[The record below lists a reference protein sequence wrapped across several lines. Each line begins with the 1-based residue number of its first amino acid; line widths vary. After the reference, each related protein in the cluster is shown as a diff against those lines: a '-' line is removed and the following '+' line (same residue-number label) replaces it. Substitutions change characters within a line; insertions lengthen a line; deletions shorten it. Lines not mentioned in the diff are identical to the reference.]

1 MDKIESKLMP
11 HFKKGDAFVES
22 TPHPL
27 VFMEVNE
34 VEVGPSDKDFC
45 IVTWYSLDEK
55 GLNAQRRFPMVTVDG
70 QFCNFESISRKLLK
84 EAKSLMRQYDTE
96 AKQLTDKK
104 KAKTLL
110 REYTRKLI
118 ELLPDAEERLAIA
131 VQEAKKIV
139 TYKWLDCTD
148 DNYWVEEDPDLNDM
162 YVTLVCYSSESY
174 DDEKDETITVQFLY
188 LHDDCPYGWD
198 TLAKCG
204 AKYMVIER
212 PNVVTRI
219 GYNGE

>member
-1 MDKIESKLMP
+1 MDKIVSKP
-11 HFKKGDAFVES
+11 IQCFKKGDAFVES

-34 VEVGPSDKDFC
+34 VEVGPGDKDFC
-45 IVTWYSLDEK
+45 IVTWYSLNES
-55 GLNAQRRFPMVTVDG
+55 GLNAQRRFPMVAVDG
-70 QFCNFESISRKLLK
+70 GFCNFEPISRKLLK
-84 EAKSLMRQYDTE
+84 EVKSLMRQFDVE
-96 AKQLTDKK
+96 VKQLTDKEE
-104 KAKTLL
+104 AKSLL

-131 VQEAKKIV
+131 EQEAKKIV

-148 DNYWVEEDPDLNDM
+148 DN
-162 YVTLVCYSSESY
+162 S
-174 DDEKDETITVQFLY
+174 VQFLY

-212 PNVVTRI
+212 PKT
-219 GYNGE
+219 

>member
-1 MDKIESKLMP
+1 MSKIDNEIKEGTP
-11 HFKKGDAFVES
+11 RFKKGDAFVEMA
-22 TPHPL
+22 PHPL

-34 VEVGPSDKDFC
+34 VEGNVGNKDFC

-55 GLNAQRRFPMVTVDG
+55 GINAQRRFPMVAVDG
-70 QFCNFESISRKLLK
+70 GFCNFEPISRKLIK
-84 EAKSLMRQYDTE
+84 EVKSLMRQFDVE
-96 AKQLTDKK
+96 VKQLTDKEE
-104 KAKTLL
+104 AKSLL

-118 ELLPDAEERLAIA
+118 ELLPDAEERLTITE
-131 VQEAKKIV
+131 QEAKKIV

-162 YVTLVCYSSESY
+162 YVTLVCYSSESH
-174 DDEKDETITVQFLY
+174 DDENNENITVQFLY

-212 PNVVTRI
+212 PKK
-219 GYNGE
+219 

>member
-1 MDKIESKLMP
+1 MDKIESKPMP

-34 VEVGPSDKDFC
+34 MEVGPGDKDFC
-45 IVTWYSLDEK
+45 IVTWYSLNER
-55 GLNAQRRFPMVTVDG
+55 GLSAQRRFPMVAVDG
-70 QFCNFESISRKLLK
+70 EFCNFEPISRKILK
-84 EAKSLMRQYDTE
+84 EAKSLMRQYDAE
-96 AKQLTDKK
+96 FRQLTDKK
-104 KAKTLL
+104 KAKSL
-110 REYTRKLI
+110 YKDYNRKLI
-118 ELLPDAEERLAIA
+118 ELLPDAEERLTITE
-131 VQEAKKIV
+131 QEAKEIV

-162 YVTLVCYSSESY
+162 YVTLVSYSSESY
-174 DDEKDETITVQFLY
+174 DDEKDETITVQFLC

-212 PNVVTRI
+212 PKK
-219 GYNGE
+219 